1 MFWCPLM
8 KLNTRVNALGKIH
21 HCTKTN
27 MKHTRFIKQ
36 SASKN
41 MSSLLLQLCA
51 LSLLETRKEKYTL
64 HITHSYM
71 QVLMAQVSQSLIQT
85 ITNLWLYTFKW
96 YEYVCINK
104 QMHSK
109 CYRKLYRLQS
119 HLSVT
124 PPETRLATIG
134 IVVQWLV
141 LGQSLIGSPR
151 DFGLRAPPTSTT

>member
-1 MFWCPLM
+1 
-8 KLNTRVNALGKIH
+8 
-21 HCTKTN
+21 

-85 ITNLWLYTFKW
+85 ITNLWLYTFK
-96 YEYVCINK
+96 
-104 QMHSK
+104 
-109 CYRKLYRLQS
+109 
-119 HLSVT
+119 
-124 PPETRLATIG
+124 
-134 IVVQWLV
+134 
-141 LGQSLIGSPR
+141 
-151 DFGLRAPPTSTT
+151 